1 MLYYFL
7 YQLIFKQYGGTG
19 ESIVFKGLNVF
30 QYVTFRTAWATIT
43 ALVISL
49 LFGGKVINK
58 LQELKIGQEIRE
70 ELSAEHHAKRGT
82 PTMGGV
88 LILGSVFLSTI
99 IWARLDSLYLWLA
112 LAATTAFGVIGF
124 VDDYIKIVKKRSL
137 GLTERQKLLGQLLT
151 ALVVWG
157 FLFYSTSD
165 SLFRG
170 TEFRDLNKFVTKINQ
185 PKNPVSQYLQT
196 QLAPETKRLFESYD
210 GSPAQAQILQKSL
223 TGDLNRVLNDPNFY
237 NEQRFNPANFPE
249 DEKIK
254 LSDEAKKLIE
264 KRPMQGDG
272 LVRFNRR
279 LLQDTYPEELSRAG
293 GYFWNISI
301 PFFKDTAITDP
312 LTAVTYVGPFLYL
325 LFIVFVLLGSSNA
338 VNLTDGMDGL
348 AASVTFI
355 AMSALTALTY
365 VASDS
370 RWSNYLDITHKPE
383 AAELTVF
390 CGAMVG
396 ASLGFLWYNSPP
408 AEVFM
413 GDVGSLAIGGALGTV
428 AILTKQEF
436 LLPFIGGVFIIE
448 AASVMLQVGYFKF
461 TKNPKTKVGKRIFL
475 QAPLHHHYQLKG
487 LKEPKIVFRFVIVAI
502 LFALL
507 SLSTLKLR

>member
-7 YQLIFKQYGGTG
+7 YQLIFKQYGAAS
-19 ESIVFKGLNVF
+19 ESILFKGLNVF

-49 LFGGKVINK
+49 LFGGKVIKK

-70 ELSAEHHAKRGT
+70 ELSHEHQAKRGT

-88 LILGSVFLSTI
+88 LILGSVFVSTLL
-99 IWARLDSLYLWLA
+99 WARLDSLYLWLA
-112 LAATTAFGVIGF
+112 FGATVAFGVIGF

-137 GLTERQKLLGQLLT
+137 GLTEKQKLAGQLLT
-151 ALVVWG
+151 ALVVW
-157 FLFYSTSD
+157 S
-165 SLFRG
+165 SL
-170 TEFRDLNKFVTKINQ
+170 
-185 PKNPVSQYLQT
+185 YLIT
-196 QLAPETKRLFESYD
+196 
-210 GSPAQAQILQKSL
+210 
-223 TGDLNRVLNDPNFY
+223 ND
-237 NEQRFNPANFPE
+237 
-249 DEKIK
+249 
-254 LSDEAKKLIE
+254 
-264 KRPMQGDG
+264 
-272 LVRFNRR
+272 
-279 LLQDTYPEELSRAG
+279 YP
-293 GYFWNISI
+293 WNISI
-301 PFFKDTAITDP
+301 PFFKSTALPDG
-312 LTAVTYVGPFLYL
+312 VTYIGPFLYL
-325 LFIVFVLLGSSNA
+325 VFIIFVLLGSSNA

-365 VASDS
+365 VASDG
-370 RWSNYLDITHKPE
+370 RWSGYLDITHKPE

-396 ASLGFLWYNSPP
+396 ASLGFLWYNAPP
-408 AEVFM
+408 AQVFM

-461 TKNPKTKVGKRIFL
+461 TKKTKGQGKRIFL
-475 QAPLHHHYQLKG
+475 QAPLHHHFQITG

>member
-7 YQLIFKQYGGTG
+7 YQLIFKQMGSGAG
-19 ESIVFKGLNVF
+19 ESIFYKGLNVF

-43 ALVISL
+43 ALLISL

-58 LQELKIGQEIRE
+58 LLELKIGQEIRE
-70 ELSAEHHAKRGT
+70 ELSEEHQAKKGT

-88 LILGSVFLSTI
+88 LILGSVFISTVL
-99 IWARLDSLYLWLA
+99 WARLDSLYLWLA
-112 LAATTAFGVIGF
+112 LMATTAFGIIGF

-137 GLTERQKLLGQLLT
+137 GLTERQKLAGQLLT
-151 ALVVWG
+151 AIIVWG
-157 FLFYSTSD
+157 CL
-165 SLFRG
+165 
-170 TEFRDLNKFVTKINQ
+170 
-185 PKNPVSQYLQT
+185 YL
-196 QLAPETKRLFESYD
+196 AS
-210 GSPAQAQILQKSL
+210 
-223 TGDLNRVLNDPNFY
+223 N
-237 NEQRFNPANFPE
+237 
-249 DEKIK
+249 
-254 LSDEAKKLIE
+254 
-264 KRPMQGDG
+264 
-272 LVRFNRR
+272 
-279 LLQDTYPEELSRAG
+279 YP
-293 GYFWNISI
+293 WNVSI
-301 PFFKDTAITDP
+301 PFFKATAISNYPD
-312 LTAVTYVGPFLYL
+312 AVTWIYAVPYL
-325 LFIVFVLLGSSNA
+325 FFIIFVLLGSSNA

-365 VASDS
+365 VSSDA
-370 RWSNYLDITHKPE
+370 RWAGYLDITHKPE

-396 ASLGFLWYNSPP
+396 ASLGFLWYNAPP
-408 AEVFM
+408 AQVFM

-461 TKNPKTKVGKRIFL
+461 TKRSQGKGKRIFL
-475 QAPLHHHYQLKG
+475 QAPLHHHFQLAG
-487 LKEPKIVFRFVIVAI
+487 WKEPKIVFRFVIVAI